1 VGKQEAPI
9 TSEKAQI
16 KEESK
21 LESPIVGKKQKV
33 LGEAE
38 EKETETETEESWE
51 EVGKQEAPITSEKA
65 QIKEESK
72 LESPI

>member
-1 VGKQEAPI
+1 API

-38 EKETETETEESWE
+38 EKETEESWE

-72 LESPI
+72 LESPIVGKKQKVLG

>member
-1 VGKQEAPI
+1 KQEAPI

-38 EKETETETEESWE
+38 EKETETEESWE

-72 LESPI
+72 L